1 MTNGGYTD
9 DMYESLDV
17 WHKVKFASVGGVDL
31 MDNGES
37 IMLTVLD
44 AADPI
49 TTRHV
54 GTIAFQGTDAQ
65 INEAMQRYFGGVK

>member
-1 MTNGGYTD
+1 MIKFYSETHQEMIDQLMESGGK
-9 DMYESLDV
+9 MA
-17 WHKVKFASVGGVDL
+17 VKPYHP
-31 MDNGES
+31 
-37 IMLTVLD
+37 
-44 AADPI
+44 DPI

>member
-1 MTNGGYTD
+1 MS
-9 DMYESLDV
+9 DMEARSVIPQPLLEALEYWE
-17 WHKVKFASVGGVDL
+17 ASGMSVSWGDFIATY
-31 MDNGES
+31 S
-37 IMLTVLD
+37 
-44 AADPI
+44 PI